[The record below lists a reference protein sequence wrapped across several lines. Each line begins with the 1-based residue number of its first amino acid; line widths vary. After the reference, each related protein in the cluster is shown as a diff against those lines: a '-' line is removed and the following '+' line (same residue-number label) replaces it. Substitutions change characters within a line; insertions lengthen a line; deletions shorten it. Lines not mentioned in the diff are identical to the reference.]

1 MKCLKKPKKLKI
13 DRRMSLNF
21 EIISPQETAFQG
33 EIDLC
38 ILPGIEGDFGIL
50 KNHMPFLTSLRIGIV
65 YIYINKKLTETF
77 LVTGG
82 IVEVSNNKC
91 TLLTEEI
98 CKSSTITSGQKIEE
112 DSEEIKKLKEKALKK
127 FYYS

>member
-1 MKCLKKPKKLKI
+1 
-13 DRRMSLNF
+13 MSFDF
-21 EIISPQETAFQG
+21 EIISPQEIAFKG

-38 ILPGIEGDFGIL
+38 ILPGVEGDFGIL
-50 KNHMPFLTSLRIGIV
+50 RNHMPFLTALRIGIV
-65 YIYINKKLTETF
+65 YVYSNKKLTETF

-82 IVEVSNNKC
+82 VVEVSKNRC

-98 CKSSTITSGQKIEE
+98 CKSSTITSGQNV
-112 DSEEIKKLKEKALKK
+112 DDGSSEEIKKLKEKALKR

>member
-1 MKCLKKPKKLKI
+1 MGFNI
-13 DRRMSLNF
+13 
-21 EIISPQETAFQG
+21 EIISPQKLEFEG
-33 EIDLC
+33 EVDLC

-50 KNHMPFLTSLRIGIV
+50 KNHTPFLTSLRIGVV

-82 IVEVSNNKC
+82 IAEVSNNTC

-98 CKSSTITSGQKIEE
+98 CKSSTITSGQSIED
-112 DSEEIKKLKEKALKK
+112 DSEEIRRLKEKAVEKLH
-127 FYYS
+127 YS

>member
-1 MKCLKKPKKLKI
+1 MQLRL
-13 DRRMSLNF
+13 
-21 EIISPQETAFQG
+21 EIISPQEVFYDQ
-33 EIDLC
+33 DVDHV
-38 ILPGIEGDFGIL
+38 ILPGIEGDFAIL
-50 KNHMPFLTSLRIGIV
+50 KNHMPFLTSLRIGIAYV
-65 YIYINKKLTETF
+65 YIGNKLRETF

-98 CKSSTITSGQKIEE
+98 CKSSTITSGEKTEQ
-112 DSEEIKKLKEKALKK
+112 DSTKTFNDTEEIKKLKEKALAK